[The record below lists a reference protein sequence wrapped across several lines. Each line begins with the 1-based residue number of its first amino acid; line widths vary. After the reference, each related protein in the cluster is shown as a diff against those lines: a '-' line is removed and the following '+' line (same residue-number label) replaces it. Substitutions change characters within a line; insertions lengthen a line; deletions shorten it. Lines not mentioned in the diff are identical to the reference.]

1 MDCYKR
7 ILGGIRHKQ
16 RNVCTGG
23 IVYSIFHTSDI
34 RALRMEKG
42 GLKLTVDDVKAILR
56 NVRLV
61 EEQIDVNLEDLAR
74 LREQSIKITSVI
86 SDMPRSTG
94 NQDKIGT
101 IMAKIIDMESEL
113 LKRINTKKKARA
125 DAEALID
132 LLDNPRHK
140 MFLYR
145 WYFLGQQRSLVADSY
160 FYSRRSGY
168 RLHDRLLETI
178 AGRVKD

>member
-1 MDCYKR
+1 M
-7 ILGGIRHKQ
+7 
-16 RNVCTGG
+16 
-23 IVYSIFHTSDI
+23 
-34 RALRMEKG
+34 
-42 GLKLTVDDVKAILR
+42 TVDDVKIILR

-61 EEQIDVNLEDLAR
+61 EEQIDVNLEDLVR

-86 SDMPRSTG
+86 SDMPRSTD

-101 IMAKIIDMESEL
+101 IMSKIIDMEKEL
-113 LKRINTKKKARA
+113 LNKIGQKKKARER
-125 DAEALID
+125 AEGLID

-145 WYFLGQQRSLVADSY
+145 WYFLGQKRSLVADSY

-168 RLHDRLLETI
+168 RLHDRLLEVI
-178 AGRVKD
+178 AAKVKDGTNVE

>member
-1 MDCYKR
+1 M
-7 ILGGIRHKQ
+7 
-16 RNVCTGG
+16 
-23 IVYSIFHTSDI
+23 
-34 RALRMEKG
+34 
-42 GLKLTVDDVKAILR
+42 TVDDVKAILR

-61 EEQIDVNLEDLAR
+61 EEQIDVNLEDLVR

-86 SDMPRSTG
+86 SDMPRSTS

-101 IMAKIIDMESEL
+101 IMSKIIDMEGEL
-113 LKRINTKKKARA
+113 LNKISIKKKARA

-145 WYFLGQQRSLVADSY
+145 WYFLGQKRHLVADEY
-160 FYSRRSGY
+160 YYSRQGAY
-168 RLHDRLLETI
+168 YLHDRLIKTI
-178 AGRVKD
+178 SNKAKD

>member
-1 MDCYKR
+1 
-7 ILGGIRHKQ
+7 
-16 RNVCTGG
+16 
-23 IVYSIFHTSDI
+23 
-34 RALRMEKG
+34 MEKG
-42 GLKLTVDDVKAILR
+42 GLKLTVNDVKAILL

-86 SDMPRSTG
+86 SDIPRSTG

-101 IMAKIIDMESEL
+101 IMSKIIDMESEL
-113 LKRINTKKKARA
+113 LKRINTKKKARQR
-125 DAEALID
+125 AEALID

-145 WYFLGQQRSLVADSY
+145 WYFLNEQRMLVADSY

-168 RLHDRLLETI
+168 YLHDRLLKVI
-178 AGRVKD
+178 ADKAKDCTLVE

>member
-1 MDCYKR
+1 
-7 ILGGIRHKQ
+7 
-16 RNVCTGG
+16 
-23 IVYSIFHTSDI
+23 
-34 RALRMEKG
+34 MEKG
-42 GLKLTVDDVKAILR
+42 GLKLTVADVKGVLQS
-56 NVRLV
+56 VRLV
-61 EEQIDVNLEDLAR
+61 EEQIDVSLEDLAM

-86 SDMPRSTG
+86 SDMPRATS
-94 NQDKIGT
+94 NQDKTGT

-113 LKRINTKKKARA
+113 LTKIGQKKKVRA
-125 DAEALID
+125 EAEALID

-178 AGRVKD
+178 AARAKDGTNVE

>member
-1 MDCYKR
+1 MT
-7 ILGGIRHKQ
+7 I
-16 RNVCTGG
+16 
-23 IVYSIFHTSDI
+23 
-34 RALRMEKG
+34 
-42 GLKLTVDDVKAILR
+42 DDVKAILR

-61 EEQIDVNLEDLAR
+61 EEQIDVNLEDLVR

-94 NQDKIGT
+94 NQDKTGT

-113 LKRINTKKKARA
+113 LNKISIKKKARQQ
-125 DAEALID
+125 AEALID

-168 RLHDRLLETI
+168 RLHDRLLEII
-178 AGRVKD
+178 ASKVKDGTNVE

>member
-1 MDCYKR
+1 MT
-7 ILGGIRHKQ
+7 I
-16 RNVCTGG
+16 
-23 IVYSIFHTSDI
+23 
-34 RALRMEKG
+34 
-42 GLKLTVDDVKAILR
+42 DDVKAILR

-61 EEQIDVNLEDLAR
+61 EEQIDANLEDLVR

-94 NQDKIGT
+94 NQDKTGT

-113 LKRINTKKKARA
+113 LNKISIKKKARQQ
-125 DAEALID
+125 AEALID

-168 RLHDRLLETI
+168 RLHDRLLEII
-178 AGRVKD
+178 ASKVKDGTNVE

>member
-1 MDCYKR
+1 
-7 ILGGIRHKQ
+7 
-16 RNVCTGG
+16 
-23 IVYSIFHTSDI
+23 
-34 RALRMEKG
+34 MEKG
-42 GLKLTVDDVKAILR
+42 GLKLTVNDVKAILL

-101 IMAKIIDMESEL
+101 IMSKIIDMESEL
-113 LKRINTKKKARA
+113 LNKINTKKKARQR
-125 DAEALID
+125 AEALID

-145 WYFLGQQRSLVADSY
+145 WYFLGQERMLVCDTM
-160 FYSRRSGY
+160 FYSRKSGY
-168 RLHDRLLETI
+168 RLHNRLLQII
-178 AGRVKD
+178 ANRTSKDEKKDDTNVN

>member
-1 MDCYKR
+1 M
-7 ILGGIRHKQ
+7 
-16 RNVCTGG
+16 
-23 IVYSIFHTSDI
+23 
-34 RALRMEKG
+34 
-42 GLKLTVDDVKAILR
+42 TVDEVKAILR

-61 EEQIDVNLEDLAR
+61 EEQIDVNLEDLVR

-86 SDMPRSTG
+86 SDMPRATG

-101 IMAKIIDMESEL
+101 IMSKIIDMEGEL
-113 LKRINTKKKARA
+113 LNKISIKKKARA
-125 DAEALID
+125 EAEALID

-160 FYSRRSGY
+160 FYSCRSGY
-168 RLHDRLLETI
+168 RLHDRLLEAI
-178 AGRVKD
+178 AVKVKDGTNVE